1 MEFAQFHSF
10 EPRTTESVTTELRRT
25 LVPGHLHRRAD
36 LGVVVV
42 GPWRPAD
49 RWAGGI
55 ERLVW
60 SVGLE
65 SRGGPILSE
74 AGEAA
79 LGRSGLARRHAP
91 IHPVEMLAM
100 HAGDGLVIVHSDANH
115 LAYVAVYRQRRLSW
129 SLMLQDRVK
138 LVRCDGQVVQVA
150 EPPRFVPEGDR
161 AGVLLAGLH
170 QWLREPIDLDD
181 TDRLTLAD
189 TLGQLTGDVEPTWI
203 VRDGGWPDA
212 AGEPGAARASG

>member
-10 EPRTTESVTTELRRT
+10 EPRTVDSVVAELRGAIR
-25 LVPGHLHRRAD
+25 PAHLHRRAA

-49 RWAGGI
+49 LWSGGI

-60 SVGLE
+60 TVGIE
-65 SRGGPILSE
+65 SHGGPLLSEVGEAELGRGGV
-74 AGEAA
+74 
-79 LGRSGLARRHAP
+79 ARRHAP
-91 IHPVEMLAM
+91 VHPIEALALR
-100 HAGDGLVIVHSDANH
+100 AGEGLVVLHSDAAH

-129 SLMLQDRVK
+129 SLMLQDRVR

-150 EPPRFVPEGDR
+150 EPPRFVAEGDR

-170 QWLREPIDLDD
+170 QWLREPITIDD
-181 TDRLTLAD
+181 TERLVLAD
-189 TLGQLTGDVEPTWI
+189 TLGHITHDVEPVWVI
-203 VRDGGWPDA
+203 RDGTWGDPPA
-212 AGEPGAARASG
+212 EPGAARASG

>member
-10 EPRTTESVTTELRRT
+10 EPRTADSVVADLRGVLR
-25 LVPGHLHRRAD
+25 PAHLHRRAEI
-36 LGVVVV
+36 GITVV

-49 RWAGGI
+49 LWVDGI

-60 SVGLE
+60 SVGIE

-74 AGEAA
+74 VGETE
-79 LGRSGLARRHAP
+79 LGRGGLARRQAP
-91 IHPVEMLAM
+91 IHPVEALALR
-100 HAGDGLVIVHSDANH
+100 AGEGLVVIHSDAAH
-115 LAYVAVYRQRRLSW
+115 LAYVAVYRHRRLAW
-129 SLMLQDRVK
+129 SLMLQDRVR

-170 QWLREPIDLDD
+170 QWLREPISIED
-181 TDRLTLAD
+181 TDRLVLAD
-189 TLGQLTGDVEPTWI
+189 TLGMLTHDAEPTWI
-203 VRDGGWPDA
+203 VRDGTWGDPPA
-212 AGEPGAARASG
+212 EPGAARASG

>member
-10 EPRTTESVTTELRRT
+10 EPRTVESVTADLRR
-25 LVPGHLHRRAD
+25 VIDPGHLRRRAD

-49 RWAGGI
+49 LWVDGL

-60 SVGLE
+60 TVGLE
-65 SRGGPILSE
+65 SRGGPILSD
-74 AGEAA
+74 AGEAS
-79 LGRSGLARRHAP
+79 LGSAGLARRQAP
-91 IHPVEMLAM
+91 IHPIEALAVR
-100 HAGDGLVIVHSDANH
+100 AGDGLVMLHSDAAR

-129 SLMLQDRVK
+129 SLMLQDRVR

-150 EPPRFVPEGDR
+150 APPRFVPEGDR

-170 QWLREPIDLDD
+170 QWLREPITVDD
-181 TDRLTLAD
+181 RERLMLAD
-189 TLGQLTGDVEPTWI
+189 TLGQLTREVEPTWI
-203 VRDGGWPDA
+203 VHDGVW
-212 AGEPGAARASG
+212 GEPPAEPGVARASG

>member
-10 EPRTTESVTTELRRT
+10 EPRSVDSVTADLRRA
-25 LVPGHLHRRAD
+25 VRAAHLRRRVD
-36 LGVVVV
+36 LGVVVA

-49 RWAGGI
+49 LWMGGI

-65 SRGGPILSE
+65 SRGGPILSD
-74 AGEAA
+74 AGEAE
-79 LGRSGLARRHAP
+79 LGHAGLARRHAP
-91 IHPVEMLAM
+91 IHPVEALAIRS
-100 HAGDGLVIVHSDANH
+100 GEGLVVVHSDAAH
-115 LAYVAVYRQRRLSW
+115 LAYVAVYRQRRLAW
-129 SLMLQDRVK
+129 SLMLQDRVR

-170 QWLREPIDLDD
+170 QWLREPITVDD
-181 TDRLTLAD
+181 TERLTLAD
-189 TLGQLTGDVEPTWI
+189 TLGQITGDLEPSWI
-203 VRDGGWPDA
+203 VRDGSWADPP
-212 AGEPGAARASG
+212 GEPGVARASG